1 MLLENIKAGQI
12 LRWNGTEPV
21 EVVQINP
28 IRISSWG
35 FRLEGNDPVQI
46 RFLNDNLTIWIN
58 QNYLSV

>member
-28 IRISSWG
+28 IRISSCG
-35 FRLEGNDPVQI
+35 FRREGNDPVQI